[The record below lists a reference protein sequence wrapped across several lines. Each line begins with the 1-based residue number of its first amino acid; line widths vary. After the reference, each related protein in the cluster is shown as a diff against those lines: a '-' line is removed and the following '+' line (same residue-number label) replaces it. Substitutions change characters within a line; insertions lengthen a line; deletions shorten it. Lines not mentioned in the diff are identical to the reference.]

1 MGAAWEPK
9 TRKKTRMG
17 PLLSLEE
24 RRGRERTGREEA
36 SLLGLTGA
44 IDDRT
49 PTGLGVAHQG

>member
-1 MGAAWEPK
+1 
-9 TRKKTRMG
+9 MG
-17 PLLSLEE
+17 PLLSLGE

-49 PTGLGVAHQG
+49 PTGLRVAHQG